1 MDAARL
7 NQALRPLLL
16 LTWAILWLLYWVTGR
31 DTMTGV
37 GLLAVGVIISVIL
50 IGLSLRLWSRHPFE
64 LAEGS

>member
-16 LTWAILWLLYWVTGR
+16 LTWAILWLLYWLTGR
-31 DTMTGV
+31 DTTTGI
-37 GLLAVGVIISVIL
+37 GLLAVGVIISAVL

>member
-50 IGLSLRLWSRHPFE
+50 IGLSVRLWSRHPFE

>member
-16 LTWAILWLLYWVTGR
+16 LTWAILWLLYWLTGR
-31 DTMTGV
+31 DTITGI
-37 GLLAVGVIISVIL
+37 GLLAAGVIISVIL
-50 IGLSLRLWSRHPFE
+50 IGLSLRLWSRQPFE